1 MNWDATEFNAM
12 GVMLSVAG
20 LLEALVLRRSSK
32 GAYRFAA
39 ALAILAAFLLVWVNG
54 AVGII
59 GDEGNL
65 ANLMYAGV
73 LAAALA
79 GSAIVRFRAAGMA
92 RAMFVTA
99 GVQVLVAVI
108 ALAADLGD
116 SGPAWPMDV
125 LMATLFFAGMWTAS
139 AVLFRKAAI
148 TPL

>member
-1 MNWDATEFNAM
+1 MNWDATDFIAM

-20 LLEALVLRRSSK
+20 LLAALVLRRSSK

-39 ALAILAAFLLVWVNG
+39 ALAILAAFRLGWVNG

-65 ANLMYAGV
+65 ANLMSAGV

-79 GSAIVRFRAAGMA
+79 GSALVRCRAAGMA

-99 GVQVLVAVI
+99 GVQVVVAVI